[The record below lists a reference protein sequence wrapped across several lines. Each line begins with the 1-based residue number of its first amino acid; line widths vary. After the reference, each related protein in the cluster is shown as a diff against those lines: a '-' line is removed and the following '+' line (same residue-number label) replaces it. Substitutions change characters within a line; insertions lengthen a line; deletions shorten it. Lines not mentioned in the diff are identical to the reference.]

1 MIRVLFLCTA
11 NSARSQMAEGILRH
25 LAADRFEVLSAGTH
39 PITVN
44 PLAIKTM
51 QELQIDISHHVSKSL
66 DEFIDQQFDY
76 VVTVC
81 DRAKEECPV
90 FHGARRRLHWSIDD
104 PADVRGSEEQ
114 RLEAFRRA
122 RDEIESKIKSFLL

>member
-1 MIRVLFLCTA
+1 
-11 NSARSQMAEGILRH
+11 MAEGILRH
-25 LAADRFEVLSAGTH
+25 LAADRFEVFSAGTH
-39 PITVN
+39 PSTVN

-66 DEFIDQQFDY
+66 DEFIDEQFDY

-81 DRAKEECPV
+81 DRAKEECPL
-90 FHGARRRLHWSIDD
+90 FHGARQRLHWSIDD

-114 RLEAFRRA
+114 RLDAFRRA
-122 RDEIESKIKSFLL
+122 RDEIGSKIKSFLL

>member
-39 PITVN
+39 PSAVN

-66 DEFIDQQFDY
+66 DQFIDQQFDY

-104 PADVRGSEEQ
+104 PADVRGLEEQ

-122 RDEIESKIKSFLL
+122 RDEIGSKIKSFLL